1 MSGAPDDDLF
11 PGLLARV
18 PRLLARLPRNRLLW
32 SYVIRG
38 IDGSPYITRS
48 IGPRIAGRRPILH
61 RLHRPDADR
70 HPHNHPWR
78 RARFWIL
85 NGGYLEE
92 RVASHDRTILRLEE
106 RAALRGRTS
115 LRWYLPGDANDFVAD
130 TYHRLV
136 EVLPDTWTFGLVG
149 ERTDEEWGF
158 LVDGAHVPHEDYF
171 AQIGF
176 RSEGLGV

>member
-1 MSGAPDDDLF
+1 VIDAPVDLA
-11 PGLLARV
+11 PALLARI
-18 PRLLARLPRNRLLW
+18 PRALARLPRNRLLW

-38 IDGSPYITRS
+38 VDGSPYITRS
-48 IGPRIAGRRPILH
+48 IGPRLSGGRPILH

-92 RVASHDRTILRLEE
+92 RASPGG
-106 RAALRGRTS
+106 RGPAV
-115 LRWYLPGDANDFVAD
+115 LRWFLPGDANDFAAD
-130 TYHRLV
+130 TYHRLI
-136 EVLPDTWTFGLVG
+136 EVLPDTWTFGVAG

-158 LVDGAHVPHEDYF
+158 LVDGAHVPHEEYF
-171 AQIGF
+171 ARIGF